1 MNLRFLALP
10 CRRHLGLYW
19 LYNRSL
25 KIHVISGRKKWEWS
39 VANSPRSK
47 RAWGR
52 GKSFRLPPILF
63 GFRSWVMVAYEQAPA
78 GGGGRGWE
86 IEWRKGDRREMPFP
100 LLLPRLLSV
109 HPIPGGGGRRGGLL
123 SIVANTRK
131 GVPFSR
137 GIQIYERVGIA
148 LVEVYERLGKST

>member
-1 MNLRFLALP
+1 MNLRFLGLP
-10 CRRHLGLYW
+10 RRRHLGLYW
-19 LYNRSL
+19 LYNRSV

-39 VANSPRSK
+39 VANSPRLK

-52 GKSFRLPPILF
+52 GKSFRLPPILS
-63 GFRSWVMVAYEQAPA
+63 GFRSWFMVAYEQAPA
-78 GGGGRGWE
+78 GGGGE
-86 IEWRKGDRREMPFP
+86 MEWRKGDRREMPLP
-100 LLLPRLLSV
+100 LPLPRLLSV
-109 HPIPGGGGRRGGLL
+109 HPIPGGGGRGGGLL

-131 GVPFSR
+131 GVPSSR